1 MATSAQPVSAT
12 VPTTTQNLLASAS
25 LYVGDLDANVS
36 DAKLYEVFNNIGQVS
51 SIRILRDVHTKR
63 SLGYAYVNF
72 HRAEDAERAIEILN
86 YTKIGES
93 NCRIMWSN
101 RNPELR
107 RSGKGNVFIKN
118 LDKKIA
124 NDYLRDTFSRFG
136 TILSC
141 KVSTDGKGASRGY
154 GFVHFQ
160 DESSAAKCI
169 ADVNGKQIGSSI
181 VSVATFISRRDRV
194 TQFTN
199 VYVKNLPLSCTEEQM
214 VKLFSQFGQI
224 TSRKLNNNPDSSRK
238 TNFGFVNFATM
249 EQASA
254 AISALDGTSQT
265 SLSNG
270 EAIVRPLVVA
280 RAQPRETRDK
290 IIREEYESRKAQR
303 QLKNQ
308 GVNLFVKNLHDTV
321 DKDKLQQT
329 FSQFGTITS
338 AIVMLDEKTRSSR
351 GFGFVCFSTA
361 EEAMRALNM
370 SGNMLEG
377 KPLYVAVAQRKAERK
392 NQIELRLQRRKTQP
406 IYGAGHPPMPQRLMY
421 PSWPNQVPIGYQPS
435 MPGFRPVNLV
445 PAQQGRG
452 AGGPRSRGGIRPS
465 RGGVSGR
472 GGQQMGG
479 PRNPRPQAAANAS
492 DIQQDTPQSLDS
504 MSKEAFT
511 THVAQLPSQQQRKS
525 AFGERLYPLVNK
537 FVPELAPKIT
547 GMLLEMDDSE
557 IMDLLE
563 SDVALKKKIDE
574 AQDVLNQ
581 PMDTYAN

>member
-12 VPTTTQNLLASAS
+12 VPTTTPNLLASAS

-141 KVSTDGKGASRGY
+141 KVSTDPKGASRGY

-169 ADVNGKQIGSSI
+169 ADVNGKIIGSSM

-214 VKLFSQFGQI
+214 VNLFSQFGQI
-224 TSRKLNNNPDSSRK
+224 TSRKLNSNLDPSRLWS
-238 TNFGFVNFATM
+238 TNFGFVNFATT

-254 AISALDGTSQT
+254 AISALNGTSQS

-270 EAIVRPLVVA
+270 EAIDRPLVV
-280 RAQPRETRDK
+280 ETRDK
-290 IIREEYESRKAQR
+290 IIREEYESRKAEIAAPAC
-303 QLKNQ
+303 
-308 GVNLFVKNLHDTV
+308 
-321 DKDKLQQT
+321 
-329 FSQFGTITS
+329 S
-338 AIVMLDEKTRSSR
+338 
-351 GFGFVCFSTA
+351 
-361 EEAMRALNM
+361 
-370 SGNMLEG
+370 
-377 KPLYVAVAQRKAERK
+377 AVAKLTKPRSLLSPLLV
-392 NQIELRLQRRKTQP
+392 I
-406 IYGAGHPPMPQRLMY
+406 
-421 PSWPNQVPIGYQPS
+421 WPNWLKSFTICSSVQ
-435 MPGFRPVNLV
+435 L
-445 PAQQGRG
+445 RG
-452 AGGPRSRGGIRPS
+452 
-465 RGGVSGR
+465 
-472 GGQQMGG
+472 
-479 PRNPRPQAAANAS
+479 
-492 DIQQDTPQSLDS
+492 
-504 MSKEAFT
+504 
-511 THVAQLPSQQQRKS
+511 
-525 AFGERLYPLVNK
+525 K
-537 FVPELAPKIT
+537 FLT
-547 GMLLEMDDSE
+547 
-557 IMDLLE
+557 
-563 SDVALKKKIDE
+563 
-574 AQDVLNQ
+574 
-581 PMDTYAN
+581 

>member
-12 VPTTTQNLLASAS
+12 VPTTTPNLLASAS

-36 DAKLYEVFNNIGQVS
+36 DAKLYEVFNNIGRVS
-51 SIRILRDVHTKR
+51 TIRILRDVHTKR

-124 NDYLRDTFSRFG
+124 NDGLRDTFSRFG

-141 KVSTDGKGASRGY
+141 KVSTDVKGASRGY

-199 VYVKNLPLSCTEEQM
+199 VYVKNLPLSCTEDQM

-224 TSRKLNNNPDSSRK
+224 TSSKLDNK
-238 TNFGFVNFATM
+238 TNFGFVNFATT
-249 EQASA
+249 EQAGA
-254 AISALDGTSQT
+254 AISALNGTSQN

-270 EAIVRPLVVA
+270 EAIDRPLVVA

-290 IIREEYESRKAQR
+290 IIREEYESRKVFVSFLIEVFFAR
-303 QLKNQ
+303 LIWSF
-308 GVNLFVKNLHDTV
+308 VLLCDCCRRRDNLRIKALTCS
-321 DKDKLQQT
+321 LRT
-329 FSQFGTITS
+329 CMTLSIRTS
-338 AIVMLDEKTRSSR
+338 SSR
-351 GFGFVCFSTA
+351 RLVS
-361 EEAMRALNM
+361 LVL
-370 SGNMLEG
+370 SL
-377 KPLYVAVAQRKAERK
+377 PL
-392 NQIELRLQRRKTQP
+392 
-406 IYGAGHPPMPQRLMY
+406 
-421 PSWPNQVPIGYQPS
+421 S
-435 MPGFRPVNLV
+435 
-445 PAQQGRG
+445 
-452 AGGPRSRGGIRPS
+452 
-465 RGGVSGR
+465 
-472 GGQQMGG
+472 
-479 PRNPRPQAAANAS
+479 
-492 DIQQDTPQSLDS
+492 
-504 MSKEAFT
+504 
-511 THVAQLPSQQQRKS
+511 
-525 AFGERLYPLVNK
+525 
-537 FVPELAPKIT
+537 
-547 GMLLEMDDSE
+547 
-557 IMDLLE
+557 
-563 SDVALKKKIDE
+563 
-574 AQDVLNQ
+574 
-581 PMDTYAN
+581 